1 MAEIIDLNEMS
12 EATRRYVI
20 MKFEG
25 KIPFKTILEKI
36 AETTEDELTDED
48 IELIADGITEGF
60 PIDITDEVLGE
71 CKQNGLTPPDWAEKM
86 KIIMTE
92 VNVIEEV
99 EE

>member
-60 PIDITDEVLGE
+60 PIDITDEIFGE
-71 CKQNGLTPPDWAEKM
+71 CKQNGLALPDWAEKINVM
-86 KIIMTE
+86 MTE
-92 VNVIEEV
+92 VSLVEEV
-99 EE
+99 EV